1 MRIAYLFMAYP
12 MAVQPWSISDVRAL
26 EAMGHHIEV
35 YALRRRQRDH
45 AELVR
50 HYNLELPAIAHPG
63 PRTWWTF
70 LRPRQAAMTAS
81 LTLTI
86 LRHLARHPT
95 ALVKSLALLPRIVEI
110 AAHLREHRPDV
121 VHAFWGHYPALVL
134 LLAERFFPEVHRSLF
149 LGNYDLTPRP
159 FGVAPRA
166 AAIADSVWTLAEV
179 NLPLLRAIGVP
190 MEKVTVARRGIPLD
204 LAAGSR
210 PEKIPGRICTA
221 ANFQKEKNL
230 DLVIASFAHVVVAR
244 PEASLTIV
252 GDGAQRHALEALTDQ
267 LGLRAH
273 VTFTGL
279 LERERLFAEMQRAE
293 IFVFLSMKPSERLP
307 NVVMEAMLAET
318 FCVVSPTDD
327 IEQLVENGVTG
338 EVVQNL
344 TPAEV
349 AKRVLSALDDPE
361 RPRIGERAAAHVREH
376 FSADALMGVYAAG
389 WRSALAGRSG

>member
-1 MRIAYLFMAYP
+1 M
-12 MAVQPWSISDVRAL
+12 
-26 EAMGHHIEV
+26 
-35 YALRRRQRDH
+35 
-45 AELVR
+45 
-50 HYNLELPAIAHPG
+50 
-63 PRTWWTF
+63 
-70 LRPRQAAMTAS
+70 
-81 LTLTI
+81 
-86 LRHLARHPT
+86 
-95 ALVKSLALLPRIVEI
+95 
-110 AAHLREHRPDV
+110 
-121 VHAFWGHYPALVL
+121 
-134 LLAERFFPEVHRSLF
+134 
-149 LGNYDLTPRP
+149 
-159 FGVAPRA
+159 
-166 AAIADSVWTLAEV
+166 
-179 NLPLLRAIGVP
+179 RAIGVP

-204 LAAGSR
+204 LAAGSK

-361 RPRIGERAAAHVREH
+361 RPRIGERAPLTCASISRPT
-376 FSADALMGVYAAG
+376 L
-389 WRSALAGRSG
+389 